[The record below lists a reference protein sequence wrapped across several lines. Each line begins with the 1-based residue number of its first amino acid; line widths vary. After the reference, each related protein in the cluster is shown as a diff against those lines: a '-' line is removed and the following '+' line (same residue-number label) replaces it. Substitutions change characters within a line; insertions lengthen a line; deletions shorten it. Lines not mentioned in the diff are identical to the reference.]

1 MLRRKIILKTFVV
14 KKTDLNYLNEMHTSN
29 EPREEVL
36 MHGQMFNSWKY
47 RHSKTV
53 KCIEVGKVVDR
64 NTNYQGPPALI

>member
-36 MHGQMFNSWKY
+36 MHGQMFNS
-47 RHSKTV
+47 
-53 KCIEVGKVVDR
+53 
-64 NTNYQGPPALI
+64 